1 MYVREKKCVLIYI
14 YIYIAF
20 AIKLHI
26 CWMLFTIRC
35 MWYMIILEFRKYG
48 GNKEKMLD
56 LLKCASNRN
65 LLSGETLT
73 SGQEP
78 CGLTGTSWCFQPRC
92 LQFKFPS
99 SVIVTMLNDQKSG
112 VKLTSLTWMLA
123 LGNKTTNT
131 PT

>member
-1 MYVREKKCVLIYI
+1 MFNFSCMWEKKKCVLI

-78 CGLTGTSWCFQPRC
+78 CGLTGTSSCFQPRC
-92 LQFKFPS
+92 LQFKFPVFRYCNYVEWS
-99 SVIVTMLNDQKSG
+99 KKRCEINKFNLNACPWK
-112 VKLTSLTWMLA
+112 
-123 LGNKTTNT
+123 
-131 PT
+131 

>member
-1 MYVREKKCVLIYI
+1 MYVREKKMRACIYI
-14 YIYIAF
+14 YSIRNQIAYLLDAIYYSMHVIYDY
-20 AIKLHI
+20 LG
-26 CWMLFTIRC
+26 
-35 MWYMIILEFRKYG
+35 ILQYG

-92 LQFKFPS
+92 LQFKFP
-99 SVIVTMLNDQKSG
+99 VFRYCNYVE
-112 VKLTSLTWMLA
+112 
-123 LGNKTTNT
+123 
-131 PT
+131 